1 MSGGCGALA
10 TTLTLAAGETK
21 ENAFVLGMK
30 YKDEA
35 DRIMKNY
42 ENPSQT
48 CARELEEL
56 VTYWH
61 EKLSH
66 FQVKTPSPA
75 FDTMI
80 NTWNAYNCF
89 MTFIW

>member
-1 MSGGCGALA
+1 MKTAAGALA

-21 ENAFVLGMK
+21 EIAFVLGMK

-66 FQVKTPSPA
+66 FQVKHPVRHLIP
-75 FDTMI
+75 
-80 NTWNAYNCF
+80 
-89 MTFIW
+89 